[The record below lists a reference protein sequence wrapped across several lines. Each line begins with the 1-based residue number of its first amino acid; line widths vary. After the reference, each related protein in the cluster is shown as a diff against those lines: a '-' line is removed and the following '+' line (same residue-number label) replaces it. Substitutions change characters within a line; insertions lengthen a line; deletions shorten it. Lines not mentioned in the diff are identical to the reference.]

1 MKKVVLVLGL
11 VLVLVSCSSDDSIEC
26 DGKYVTYWEEVLNDN
41 GNISY
46 MAVNVDGNTTSWIRI
61 PEEDYFRLREES
73 FYHTCWQTAYDLKY

>member
-46 MAVNVDGNTTSWIRI
+46 MADCIRFKI
-61 PEEDYFRLREES
+61 LTINR
-73 FYHTCWQTAYDLKY
+73 